1 MLQAV
6 GGNYRRKIKTVEEL
20 CDVIGSRPRAKK
32 VIMCHGVFDLVH
44 PGHIRH
50 LLYAKEKADILV
62 ASLTADAYITKA
74 QYRPFVPQELRALNL
89 AALEMVDFVVIDA
102 IPRRSRTSPA
112 SNPITS
118 PRATNMAMAPSIR
131 RPSRSLRSSRVM
143 AANSCSRP
151 GISSTRRR
159 T

>member
-6 GGNYRRKIKTVEEL
+6 GGNYRRKIKTVDEL
-20 CDVIGSRPRAKK
+20 CDVIGARPRAKK

-102 IPRRSRTSPA
+102 NPTPIANIAPRPTRLLRQGLR
-112 SNPITS
+112 IWQW
-118 PRATNMAMAPSIR
+118 R
-131 RPSRSLRSSRVM
+131 RQS
-143 AANSCSRP
+143 
-151 GISSTRRR
+151 
-159 T
+159 